1 MQEEKIIVER
11 NTRTVSPPLFSK
23 ERNASLGLSNTKKDF
38 HERNLESI
46 KVITDKNFQKIQ
58 QMEEEKRKLEI
69 TRQRLAQKVLKRNAE
84 TKGLSQAKNEDF
96 EQARRNTCSK
106 LMNVQVIKEEDEY
119 KDDLISNNTAK
130 IDHKTRNITYIQNL
144 QDSNKAKVQQKEEK
158 ELKKLNNMKKL
169 RENFGLHNVSSKL
182 SEFEDRKSLKPQEI
196 KEEEKRVI
204 QKPKEE
210 EKEREK
216 EKGKGKGKEKE
227 KEKKLKDEDRLP
239 QKFRREEPTAEMDDK
254 KKTKRSDEESFQRL
268 IQQPKRFTG
277 MPIITDMGVFKKKNS
292 LSDKDRIFIING
304 CYPDIRK
311 ALLKR
316 SKLYTGRLV

>member
-227 KEKKLKDEDRLP
+227 KKLKDEDRLP

-277 MPIITDMGVFKKKNS
+277 MPIITD
-292 LSDKDRIFIING
+292 
-304 CYPDIRK
+304 IRK